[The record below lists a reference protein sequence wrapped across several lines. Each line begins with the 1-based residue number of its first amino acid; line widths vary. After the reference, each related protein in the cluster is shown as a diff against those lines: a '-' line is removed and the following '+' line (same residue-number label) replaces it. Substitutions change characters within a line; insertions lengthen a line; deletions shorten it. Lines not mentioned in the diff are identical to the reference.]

1 MRGKE
6 NCEKLD
12 LIFSVINLMIA
23 ASGLILVLFSS
34 SEKDQSGWMK
44 TAGHFCT
51 GFSILYVVVRNLIRG
66 VTKKR
71 S

>member
-1 MRGKE
+1 MSAKE
-6 NCEKLD
+6 HCVTLA
-12 LIFSVINLMIA
+12 LMSPINNQMIE
-23 ASGLILVLFSS
+23 ASSLILVLFSS
-34 SEKDQSGWMK
+34 AEKDQSGWMK

-51 GFSILYVVVRNLIRG
+51 GFSILYVAVRNLIRG